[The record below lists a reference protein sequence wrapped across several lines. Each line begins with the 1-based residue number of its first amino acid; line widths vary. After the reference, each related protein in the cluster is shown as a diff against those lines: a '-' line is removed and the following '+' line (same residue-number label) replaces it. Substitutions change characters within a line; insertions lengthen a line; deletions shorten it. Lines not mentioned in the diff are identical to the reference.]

1 MVLLNIY
8 ADSISV
14 RRRQLPP
21 TPIVDHRAGGA
32 LGSGYPEAKR
42 RAGHS
47 EVDDFLMRE
56 QTLVKL
62 RDEGV
67 SENKITVSR
76 FKGLGEMNPDQLWET
91 TLCPDTRR
99 LVPFQADRETIK
111 QMTATFTL
119 LMGKGEAAG
128 RRAWMEKDGGLVEAD
143 V

>member
-1 MVLLNIY
+1 LF
-8 ADSISV
+8 
-14 RRRQLPP
+14 R
-21 TPIVDHRAGGA
+21 VDV
-32 LGSGYPEAKR
+32 EAR
-42 RAGHS
+42 GHTRKVYCLD
-47 EVDDFLMRE
+47 EAEKE

-67 SENKITVSR
+67 SDNKITVSR

-99 LVPFQADRETIK
+99 LVPFQAERETIK